1 LVDAQRKYRIQ
12 WLLILTLVPVFL
24 MTSSIAQILFQ
35 SNQNV
40 SMVRSLVTMGWFA
53 AIVRSV
59 WKVFNIR
66 CPFCSVHLWSRMMP
80 KQCGHCQKTFISD
93 E

>member
-1 LVDAQRKYRIQ
+1 MDNNINAAVNQESNIQDWLVDAQRKYRIQ

-40 SMVRSLVTMGWFA
+40 FQFPLLNLFGSLFMCLFLVCFLGL
-53 AIVRSV
+53 I
-59 WKVFNIR
+59 
-66 CPFCSVHLWSRMMP
+66 
-80 KQCGHCQKTFISD
+80 
-93 E
+93 